1 MLDAAS
7 FVRWRRLMGFSQ
19 EQAAEALGLSTRT
32 ISSYENG
39 SYPISKTASLACGA
53 LALGLDD
60 YTGANI
66 PA

>member
-7 FVRWRRLMGFSQ
+7 FVRWRQLMGFSQ

-32 ISSYENG
+32 IANYEGG
-39 SYPISKTASLACGA
+39 SYPISKTVALACGA
-53 LALGLDD
+53 LAFGLTD

>member
-7 FVRWRRLMGFSQ
+7 FTRWRRFMGFSQ

-32 ISSYENG
+32 ISNYETG

-60 YTGANI
+60 YTAANI